1 MARTSKTLSNKN
13 AHLCAVFDLT
23 GKAFRFSLLNMMLTV
38 SNDMDNKTDTKK
50 TKLWLSKRKGGGR
63 NKLGVWD

>member
-23 GKAFRFSLLNMMLTV
+23 GKTFRFSLLNMMLTI
-38 SNDMDNKTDTKK
+38 SNDMENKTDLKK
-50 TKLWLSKRKGGGR
+50 QNYGYQRGKVVGGI
-63 NKLGVWD
+63 N

>member
-23 GKAFRFSLLNMMLTV
+23 GKAFRFSLLNMMLTI
-38 SNDMDNKTDTKK
+38 SNDMENKTDLKK
-50 TKLWLSKRKGGGR
+50 QNYGYQRGKVAGGI
-63 NKLGVWD
+63 N

>member
-50 TKLWLSKRKGGGR
+50 
-63 NKLGVWD
+63 NKITAIKEERWWEE